1 MSASEQ
7 AQADAVWKQLQP
19 KYGDA
24 VTRQRM
30 ITRYQTERRNVTG
43 SRLGFVGNMTVCLP
57 DGSQVSGSTYYARMD
72 ELFQTYVDTMFGHV
86 NVGPLMPLSEPVPE
100 K

>member
-1 MSASEQ
+1 MTAAFQKASASLTLAEH

-24 VTRQRM
+24 VTRPRM
-30 ITRYQTERRNVTG
+30 ISHYQIERRNVTG
-43 SRLGFVGNMTVCLP
+43 SRVGFVGNITVCLP
-57 DGSQVSGSTYYARMD
+57 DGS
-72 ELFQTYVDTMFGHV
+72 E
-86 NVGPLMPLSEPVPE
+86 VGPLVPIAEPVPE